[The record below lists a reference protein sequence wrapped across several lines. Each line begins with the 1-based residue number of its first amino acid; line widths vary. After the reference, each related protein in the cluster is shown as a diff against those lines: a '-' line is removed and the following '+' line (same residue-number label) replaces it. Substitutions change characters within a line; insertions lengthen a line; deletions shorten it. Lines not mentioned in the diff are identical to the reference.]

1 MQSLLQDLRHSFRL
15 MRRAP
20 GFTLAALVTLALAV
34 GANTAVF
41 SVVYGVLLRPLPYRH
56 AERIVALSEDHP
68 GGVSVLRDPRLSNLT
83 FDTWR
88 EHAQTIDAMSAYANE
103 TFTVRTGNESERVN
117 GASLSPS
124 AFAVLGVTPSLGR
137 FFTDDEAVE
146 GRAEVVVLSDS
157 AWRSRFNADPAVAGK
172 TIEINGRVHE
182 IVGVAP
188 AWFYFPDRDALLWK
202 PYVPPLRQ
210 PGSMRVMSVIAR
222 LKPGVS
228 VEQAAAEG
236 TAAARGVTRPM
247 AAELLF
253 GKGGPVEVRVQ
264 TLSALIT
271 RRVRPALVILM
282 AAVALVLLIAC
293 ANVANLLLA
302 RGTARGRELAVRA
315 ALGAAGR
322 RLARQLLTES
332 AAIGLAGGGLGVFL
346 AWVLTRAL
354 PAWAPEGFPR
364 LDEIGLDR
372 RALGFAFFASLLA
385 GTLAG
390 VVPAWRAS
398 RTELASALRSGD
410 TRSIG
415 AGERAR
421 SVLLALEAALSVML
435 LVGAALLLRSFAA
448 LVNVDPGYSAAN
460 VLTGRIYLAGAAST
474 PERRLELLPSLTGR
488 LRATPGVAAAG
499 IGNMAPLGE
508 SSFVSGFSFGTNA
521 AGQPVVAR
529 ALQYVV
535 TAGYAEALG
544 LRLREGRLIQVSDE
558 GAAVQAMLVNEAFA
572 RAYMNDGKPIIGRRY
587 EGLLHDGRGV
597 TEIVGVLGDVLKD
610 GLDGQA
616 QPEIYVAVGREHRIT
631 REMNVIVRTIADP
644 SAFAPTLRTLVLDIE
659 PTAALGRVGPLT
671 GRIADSVS
679 EPRFATAVLSAFA
692 MLALGI
698 AATGLYG
705 VLSYNVS
712 QRRRE
717 IGIRAALGATRRNLI
732 GLVVRQGL
740 AVTACG
746 LALGLIVSAIAARRL
761 QPLLFGIQPLDLPSF
776 AIVPVVL
783 LIVALTACALPA
795 RRAAATDPG
804 VTLKTE

>member
-1 MQSLLQDLRHSFRL
+1 MSAFLQDLRHSFRL
-15 MRRAP
+15 MRHAP
-20 GFTLAALVTLALAV
+20 GFTLAALATLALAI

-41 SVVYGVLLRPLPYRH
+41 SVVYGVLLRPLPYRD
-56 AERIVALSEDHP
+56 ADRIVAASEDHP

-83 FDTWR
+83 FDAWSGR
-88 EHAQTIDAMSAYANE
+88 AQTVEAMSAYASE
-103 TFTVRTGNESERVN
+103 TFTVRNGSGSDRVE

-124 AFAVLGVTPSLGR
+124 AFGVLGVAPAIGR

-146 GRAEVVVLSDS
+146 GRDGVVVLSDS
-157 AWRSRFNADPAVAGK
+157 AWRSRFGADPAIAGK
-172 TIEINGRVHE
+172 AVDINGRVHE

-188 AWFYFPDRDALLWK
+188 AWFYFPDRDVQFWK
-202 PYVPPLRQ
+202 PYVAPPRQ
-210 PGSMRVMSVIAR
+210 PGSMRVMSVVAR
-222 LKPGVS
+222 LKPGVTP
-228 VEQAAAEG
+228 EQAAAEG

-271 RRVRPALVILM
+271 RRVRPALVVLM

-315 ALGAAGR
+315 ALGAGGR

-332 AAIGLAGGGLGVFL
+332 AVIGVAGGALGVFL

-364 LDEIGLDR
+364 LDEVHLDTG
-372 RALGFAFFASLLA
+372 ALGFAVAAALA
-385 GTLAG
+385 AG
-390 VVPAWRAS
+390 LVAGLVPAWRAS
-398 RTELASALRSGD
+398 RTELSSALRMGD
-410 TRSIG
+410 ARSTG

-421 SVLLALEAALSVML
+421 SLLLALEAALSVML
-435 LVGAALLLRSFAA
+435 LVGAALLVRSFVA

-460 VLTGRIYLAGAAST
+460 VLTGRVYLAGAAAT
-474 PERRLELLPSLTGR
+474 PERRAELLRSLTAR
-488 LRATPGVAAAG
+488 LRAAPGVAAAG
-499 IGNMAPLGE
+499 VGNMAPLGE

-544 LRLREGRLIQVSDE
+544 LRVKEGRLLQPSDE
-558 GAAVQAMLVNEAFA
+558 RAPIQAMLVNEAFA
-572 RAYMNDGKPIIGRRY
+572 RAYLSDGTPIVGRRY
-587 EGLLHDGRGV
+587 EGLLRDGRGV
-597 TEIVGVLGDVLKD
+597 TEIVGVLGNVLKD

-616 QPEIYVAVGREHRIT
+616 QPEIYLAAGRDHRIT
-631 REMNVIVRTIADP
+631 RELNVVVRTEADP
-644 SAFAPTLRTLVLDIE
+644 SAFAPTLRTLVLDLE

-671 GRIADSVS
+671 ARIADSVS

-692 MLALGI
+692 VLALGI

-705 VLSYNVS
+705 VLSYNVA

-717 IGIRAALGATRRNLI
+717 IGIRAALGASRGNLVA
-732 GLVVRQGL
+732 LVVRQGL
-740 AVTACG
+740 GVTTCG
-746 LALGLIVSAIAARRL
+746 LAVGMIVSALAARRL
-761 QPLLFGIQPLDLPSF
+761 QPLLFGIQPLDHLSF
-776 AIVPVVL
+776 AIVPLIL
-783 LIVALTACALPA
+783 LAVALAACALPA

-804 VTLKTE
+804 TTLRAD

>member
-1 MQSLLQDLRHSFRL
+1 MPSLLQDLRHALRL
-15 MRRAP
+15 MRHAP

-41 SVVYGVLLRPLPYRH
+41 SVVYGVLLRPLPYRD
-56 AERIVALSEDHP
+56 ADGIIALSEDHP

-83 FDTWR
+83 FDAWR
-88 EHAQTIDAMSAYANE
+88 EHTRTVEAMSAYANE
-103 TFTVRTGNESERVN
+103 TFTVRNGSGSDRVQ

-124 AFAVLGVTPSLGR
+124 AFAVLGVSPSIGR
-137 FFTDDEAVE
+137 FFTDDEAVD
-146 GRAEVVVLSDS
+146 GRDGVVVLSDG

-172 TIEINGRVHE
+172 TIEVNGRVHE
-182 IVGVAP
+182 VVGVAP
-188 AWFYFPDRDALLWK
+188 AWFYFPDRDAQFWK
-202 PYVPPLRQ
+202 PYVAPPSQ
-210 PGSMRVMSVIAR
+210 PGSMRVMSVVAR
-222 LKPGVS
+222 LKPGVTA
-228 VEQAAAEG
+228 EQAAAEG

-253 GKGGPVEVRVQ
+253 GKGGPVEVRAQ

-271 RRVRPALVILM
+271 RRVRPALVVLM
-282 AAVALVLLIAC
+282 AAVALVLVIAC

-315 ALGAAGR
+315 ALGAGGR

-332 AAIGLAGGGLGVFL
+332 AVIGLAGGALGVFV
-346 AWVLTRAL
+346 AWALTRAV

-364 LDEIGLDR
+364 LDEIRLDTR
-372 RALGFAFFASLLA
+372 VLGFAVLASLVA

-390 VVPAWRAS
+390 LVPASRAS
-398 RTELASALRSGD
+398 RTELSSALRTGD
-410 TRSIG
+410 ARSAG

-421 SVLLALEAALSVML
+421 AVLLALEAALSVML
-435 LVGAALLLRSFAA
+435 LIGAALLVRSFVA

-460 VLTGRIYLAGAAST
+460 VLTGRIYLTGAAST
-474 PERRLELLPSLTGR
+474 PERRLELLQSLTTR
-488 LRATPGVAAAG
+488 LRAAPGVVAAG
-499 IGNMAPLGE
+499 VGNMAPLGE
-508 SSFVSGFSFGTNA
+508 SSFVSGFSFATDA

-544 LRLREGRLIQVSDE
+544 LRLKEGRHLQAADE
-558 GAAVQAMLVNEAFA
+558 SAPIQAMLVNEAFA
-572 RAYMNDGKPIIGRRY
+572 RAYMNDGKAIVGRRY
-587 EGLLHDGRGV
+587 EGLLRDGRGI
-597 TEIVGVLGDVLKD
+597 TEVVGILGNVLKD
-610 GLDGQA
+610 GLDRQA
-616 QPEIYVAVGREHRIT
+616 QPEIYLAAGRDHRIS
-631 REMNVIVRTIADP
+631 RELNVVVRTESDP
-644 SAFAPTLRTLVLDIE
+644 SAFAPTLRTVVLGLE

-671 GRIADSVS
+671 ARIADSVS
-679 EPRFATAVLSAFA
+679 EPRFATAVLSVFA
-692 MLALGI
+692 VLALGI

-717 IGIRAALGATRRNLI
+717 IGIRAALGASRGNLI

-740 AVTACG
+740 GVTACG
-746 LALGLIVSAIAARRL
+746 LALGMIGSALAARRL
-761 QPLLFGIQPLDLPSF
+761 QPLLFGIQPLDRISF
-776 AIVPVVL
+776 AIVP
-783 LIVALTACALPA
+783 LILFAVALAACALPA

-804 VTLKTE
+804 TTLRAE